1 MDDPEFD
8 ALVLFVWTVV
18 AGAVHG
24 LAGYLAIGFLV
35 YLGASFAGGLGTYR
49 RARHLVAYA
58 AVPVVL
64 MLPLALA
71 RAAVYGEDAFTRGGA
86 DEGTTASAVLDALE
100 AGLLLWALVLVVV
113 GVRVVHGWSWARSAA
128 ASGLVAAVVGLA
140 LARGYGLV

>member
-1 MDDPEFD
+1 
-8 ALVLFVWTVV
+8 
-18 AGAVHG
+18 
-24 LAGYLAIGFLV
+24 
-35 YLGASFAGGLGTYR
+35 
-49 RARHLVAYA
+49 
-58 AVPVVL
+58 
-64 MLPLALA
+64 MLPLACRRA
-71 RAAVYGEDAFTRGGA
+71 RRVYGEDAFTRGGS